1 MIIPANPHAGYRAH
15 KEEIDEA
22 VGRVLNS
29 GWYIL
34 GQEVKAFEDE
44 FAAYIGV
51 QHGIG
56 VARGTD
62 ALQLALRTL
71 GVEPGDEVI
80 TVPHTAV
87 ATASAIDLCGAKPV
101 FVDIEPDTYTLDPGQ
116 LEETVTDRTKVIIPV
131 HIYGHPA
138 DMDAI
143 MEIARRHGVY
153 VLEDCS
159 QSHGAVYKQR
169 KTGTWGDMAIFS
181 LYPTKNLG
189 ALGDGGII
197 VTDKSELAE
206 QARLMREYGWRD
218 RYISAFVGMNS
229 RLDEIQAAILRVKLQ
244 YLDEENKQ
252 RTSYARLYDKL
263 LAPLDL
269 TRPVVT
275 PGAKHVYHQ
284 YVIRSNRRNA
294 LQAYLLEHEIGTL
307 IHYPAPIHQ
316 QPAYAER
323 CRMQSFPACEQ
334 AAGEIL
340 SLPMY
345 PQLTD
350 EDIQTVANC
359 IVQWTS
365 N

>member
-1 MIIPANPHAGYRAH
+1 MIIPANPHAGYAAH

-22 VGRVLNS
+22 TLRVLNS

-34 GQEVKAFEDE
+34 GQEVKAFEAE

-51 QHGIG
+51 GHGIG
-56 VARGTD
+56 VASGTD

-71 GVEPGDEVI
+71 GVGPGDEVV
-80 TVPHTAV
+80 TTPHTAV
-87 ATASAIDLCGAKPV
+87 ATASAVDLCGATPV
-101 FVDIEPDTYTLDPGQ
+101 FVDIEPETYTLDPAQ
-116 LEETVTDRTKVIIPV
+116 LESAITDRTRVIIPV

-143 MEIARRHGVY
+143 MEIARRHDLA

-159 QSHGAVYKQR
+159 QSHGALYKGR
-169 KTGTWGDMAIFS
+169 KTGATGDMAIFS

-189 ALGDGGII
+189 ALGDGGIV
-197 VTDKSELAE
+197 VTDRDDLNE

-229 RLDEIQAAILRVKLQ
+229 RLDEIQAAILRVKLH
-244 YLDEENKQ
+244 YLDEENEQ
-252 RTSYARLYDKL
+252 RRAYACIYDQKL
-263 LAPLDL
+263 ADAGLTLPTEAPD
-269 TRPVVT
+269 
-275 PGAKHVYHQ
+275 AAHVYHQ
-284 YVIRSNRRNA
+284 YVIRSNRRDE
-294 LQAYLLEHEIGTL
+294 LQAYLREHEIGTL
-307 IHYPAPIHQ
+307 IHYPAPIHL

-323 CRMQSFPACEQ
+323 CRGRSFPQCEK

-345 PQLTD
+345 PQLPEKD
-350 EDIQTVANC
+350 VLAVADC
-359 IVQWTS
+359 IAQWAS
-365 N
+365 G

>member
-1 MIIPANPHAGYRAH
+1 MIIPANPHAGYIAH

-56 VARGTD
+56 VASGTD
-62 ALQLALRTL
+62 ALQVALRTL
-71 GVEPGDEVI
+71 GVGPGDEVI
-80 TVPHTAV
+80 TIPHTAV

-116 LEETVTDRTKVIIPV
+116 LEETITDRTRVIIPV

-169 KTGTWGDMAIFS
+169 KTGPGETWRFS
-181 LYPTKNLG
+181 
-189 ALGDGGII
+189 AC
-197 VTDKSELAE
+197 
-206 QARLMREYGWRD
+206 
-218 RYISAFVGMNS
+218 
-229 RLDEIQAAILRVKLQ
+229 IQRKIW
-244 YLDEENKQ
+244 
-252 RTSYARLYDKL
+252 
-263 LAPLDL
+263 
-269 TRPVVT
+269 
-275 PGAKHVYHQ
+275 GH
-284 YVIRSNRRNA
+284 
-294 LQAYLLEHEIGTL
+294 
-307 IHYPAPIHQ
+307 
-316 QPAYAER
+316 
-323 CRMQSFPACEQ
+323 
-334 AAGEIL
+334 
-340 SLPMY
+340 
-345 PQLTD
+345 
-350 EDIQTVANC
+350 
-359 IVQWTS
+359 
-365 N
+365 